1 MVAPFPDKDFPIVI
15 GIDFG
20 KPSVHAAG
28 PKSKRADFLIT
39 APYSGTTF
47 SGASYAFMND
57 NEITDIK
64 IRPGQPDY
72 SYPKCPTIC
81 LYNRDDNKLIQW
93 GRSAKAGKS
102 KYPNITIL
110 QQFKLYLDDNLEG
123 VVRQLPLDLT
133 ATDIISDYLEKF
145 FAYVKVDMT
154 KKGFH
159 QNFEK
164 QARFCLTVPAMWSDK
179 SKQIMRDA
187 AIQSGIINASDHRDR
202 LMLISEPEAAA
213 LYCER
218 TCDKFNMQ
226 HGDEF
231 MICDAGG
238 GTVDLIVFRVEMDAA
253 GNRKFRESTKGL
265 GKSCGSTFI
274 DRNFRKHLRKK
285 LKKVIRRSPNGAI
298 EIPDAPL
305 DHMMDIFVDNLKP
318 LFDGTDDLYSDISM
332 GFDLVTKTEPSIGL
346 DEGNMT
352 FTKQEL
358 KKHVFDPVISE
369 VVQLCRDLQKDTT
382 NLKAIFMVGGF
393 GSSAYLYSQMEKEFS
408 PENIRIVQPDR
419 PEMAVARG
427 AVIFGMHPSKIAT
440 RIPRFWYGIEI
451 TNIFDPSVDPIEY
464 KVVRPDG
471 SVRCDNRFSTY
482 VERGK
487 PLDIDSCVSRNY
499 TTYYPSHT
507 ACTFFA
513 SDSDTE
519 PRYTIS
525 TPTTSVRKVFD
536 FEIPM
541 PTLPNVKHGDPVP
554 LTIKMY
560 FGEVELRVEAVIDDQ
575 TYAVVCNFNA

>member
-1 MVAPFPDKDFPIVI
+1 MLSFFT
-15 GIDFG
+15 
-20 KPSVHAAG
+20 
-28 PKSKRADFLIT
+28 LL
-39 APYSGTTF
+39 
-47 SGASYAFMND
+47 
-57 NEITDIK
+57 
-64 IRPGQPDY
+64 Q
-72 SYPKCPTIC
+72 

-133 ATDIISDYLEKF
+133 ATDIIADYLEKF

-352 FTKQEL
+352 FTKEEL

-393 GSSAYLYSQMEKEFS
+393 GSSAYLYSQMEKEFL

-451 TNIFDPSVDPIEY
+451 TNIFDPEIDPIEY
-464 KVVRPDG
+464 KVVRPDR

-541 PTLPNVKHGDPVP
+541 PVLPNVKHGDPVP

>member
-1 MVAPFPDKDFPIVI
+1 MTDKEV
-15 GIDFG
+15 
-20 KPSVHAAG
+20 
-28 PKSKRADFLIT
+28 
-39 APYSGTTF
+39 
-47 SGASYAFMND
+47 
-57 NEITDIK
+57 TDISK
-64 IRPGQPDY
+64 WPGQPDY
-72 SYPKCPTIC
+72 SYPK
-81 LYNRDDNKLIQW
+81 LYNRDNNKLIQW

-102 KYPNITIL
+102 KFPNITIL

-133 ATDIISDYLEKF
+133 VTDIIADYLEKF
-145 FAYVKVDMT
+145 FGYIKIDMT

-159 QNFEK
+159 NNFEK

-179 SKQIMRDA
+179 SKQIMREA
-187 AIQSGIINASDHRDR
+187 AIQAGLINSTDHRDR

-213 LYCER
+213 LYCEK

-238 GTVDLIVFRVEMDAA
+238 GTVDLIVFRVEMDSN
-253 GNRKFRESTKGL
+253 GNRKFRESTKGI

-285 LKKVIRRSPNGAI
+285 LKKVIRRSPNGTI

-346 DEGNMT
+346 DEGTMT
-352 FTKQEL
+352 FTKEEM
-358 KKHVFDPVISE
+358 KKHVFDPVIRE
-369 VVQLCRDLQKDTT
+369 VVQLCKDLQKETKS
-382 NLKAIFMVGGF
+382 LKAIFMVGGF
-393 GSSAYLYSQMEKEFS
+393 GSSSYLYSQMEKEFA
-408 PENIRIVQPDR
+408 PEHIRIVQPDR
-419 PEMAVARG
+419 PEMAVSRG
-427 AVIFGMHPSKIAT
+427 AVYFGMYPTKIAT
-440 RIPRFWYGIEI
+440 RIPRTWYGIEI
-451 TNIFDPSVDPIEY
+451 TNIFDPLIDPPEY
-464 KVVRPDG
+464 KITRPDG
-471 SVRCDNRFSTY
+471 SIRCDNRFSTY

-487 PLDIDSCVSRNY
+487 PLDIDSCISRNY
-499 TTYYPSHT
+499 ITYYPSHT
-507 ACTFFA
+507 ACTFYA
-513 SDSDTE
+513 SESDTE

-525 TPTTSVRKVFD
+525 NNTTTIRKVFD

-541 PTLPNVKHGDPVP
+541 PPLPNVRPGDPVP

>member
-1 MVAPFPDKDFPIVI
+1 MVTPFPDKDYPIVI

-20 KPSVHAAG
+20 
-28 PKSKRADFLIT
+28 T
-39 APYSGTTF
+39 TYSG
-47 SGASYAFMND
+47 SSYGYMND
-57 NEITDIK
+57 KEITDISK
-64 IRPGQPDY
+64 WPGQPDY

-123 VVRQLPLDLT
+123 VVRQLPLNLT
-133 ATDIISDYLEKF
+133 ATDIIADYLSKF
-145 FAYVKVDMT
+145 FGYVKIDMA

-159 QNFEK
+159 NNFEK

-179 SKQIMRDA
+179 SKQIMREA
-187 AIQSGIINASDHRDR
+187 AIQAGIISAADHRDR

-218 TCDKFNMQ
+218 TCDKFNMA

-285 LKKVIRRSPNGAI
+285 LKKVIRRSPNGNI

-305 DHMMDIFVDNLKP
+305 DHMMDVFVDNLKP
-318 LFDGTDDLYSDISM
+318 LFDGTDDLYADISM

-346 DEGNMT
+346 DEGHMT
-352 FTKQEL
+352 FTKEEL

-369 VVQLCRDLQKDTT
+369 VVDLCRELQKETT
-382 NLKAIFMVGGF
+382 SLKAIFMVGGF
-393 GSSAYLYSQMEKEFS
+393 GSSSYLYSQMEKEFS

-427 AVIFGMHPSKIAT
+427 AVYFGMHPSKIAT
-440 RIPRFWYGIEI
+440 RVPRCWYGIEI
-451 TNIFDPSVDPIEY
+451 TNLFDPILDPPEY
-464 KVVRPDG
+464 KIIRPDG
-471 SVRCDNRFSTY
+471 SIRCDNRFSTY

-487 PLDIDSCVSRNY
+487 PLDIDSCISRNY
-499 TTYYPSHT
+499 ITYYPSHT

-513 SDSDTE
+513 SESDTE

-525 TPTTSVRKVFD
+525 NHTTNIRKVFD

-541 PTLPNVKHGDPVP
+541 PPLPNVKKGDPVP

>member
-1 MVAPFPDKDFPIVI
+1 MVTPFSDKDYPIVI
-15 GIDFG
+15 GIDF
-20 KPSVHAAG
+20 
-28 PKSKRADFLIT
+28 
-39 APYSGTTF
+39 GTTF
-47 SGASYAFMND
+47 SGASYAYMND
-57 NEITDIK
+57 NEITDISK
-64 IRPGQPDY
+64 WPGQPDY
-72 SYPKCPTIC
+72 SYPKCPTVC
-81 LYNRDDNKLIQW
+81 LYNRDNNKLIQW
-93 GRSAKAGKS
+93 GRSAKSGKS
-102 KYPNITIL
+102 KFPNITIL
-110 QQFKLYLDDNLEG
+110 QQFKLYLDDSLEG
-123 VVRQLPLDLT
+123 IVRQLPLDLT
-133 ATDIISDYLEKF
+133 ATDIIADYLQKF
-145 FAYVKVDMT
+145 YACVKTDMT

-159 QNFEK
+159 KDFEK

-187 AIQSGIINASDHRDR
+187 ALKAGIIDASDHRDR

-213 LYCER
+213 LYCEK

-238 GTVDLIVFRVEMDAA
+238 GTVDLIVFRVDIDTS
-253 GNRKFRESTKGL
+253 GRRKFRESTKGI

-274 DRNFRKHLRKK
+274 DRNFRKLLRKK
-285 LKKVIRRSPNGAI
+285 LKKVIRRSPNGI
-298 EIPDAPL
+298 VKIPEAPL

-352 FTKQEL
+352 FTKEEL
-358 KKHVFDPVISE
+358 KNHVFDPVVQE
-369 VVQLCRDLQKDTT
+369 VVHLCRELKKDTT

-393 GSSAYLYSQMEKEFS
+393 GSSAYLYNQMEKEFLS
-408 PENIRIVQPDR
+408 EKIRIVQPDR
-419 PEMAVARG
+419 PEMAVSRG
-427 AVIFGMHPSKIAT
+427 AVIFGMCPTKIAT

-451 TNIFDPSVDPIEY
+451 TNIFDPNIDPLEY

-471 SVRCDNRFSTY
+471 SIRCDNRFSTY

-487 PLDIDSCVSRNY
+487 PLDIDSCISRSY

-513 SDSDTE
+513 SDSKTE

-525 TPTTSVRKVFD
+525 TSTTNIRKVFD

-541 PTLPNVKHGDPVP
+541 PTLPNKKNGDPVP
-554 LTIKMY
+554 LTIKVTRYLIITLNSY
-560 FGEVELRVEAVIDDQ
+560 FYNYVDV
-575 TYAVVCNFNA
+575 FW

>member
-1 MVAPFPDKDFPIVI
+1 MTTPFPDRDFPIVI

-20 KPSVHAAG
+20 
-28 PKSKRADFLIT
+28 T
-39 APYSGTTF
+39 TYSG
-47 SGASYAFMND
+47 SSYAFMTD
-57 NEITDIK
+57 KEVTDISK
-64 IRPGQPDY
+64 WPGQPDY

-81 LYNRDDNKLIQW
+81 LYNRDNNQLIQW

-102 KYPNITIL
+102 KFPNITIL

-133 ATDIISDYLEKF
+133 VTDIISDYLEKF
-145 FAYVKVDMT
+145 FGYIKTDMT

-159 QNFEK
+159 SNFEK
-164 QARFCLTVPAMWSDK
+164 QVRFCLTVTMWSDK
-179 SKQIMRDA
+179 SKQIMREA
-187 AIQSGIINASDHRDR
+187 AIQAGLINATDHRDR

-218 TCDKFNMQ
+218 TCDKFNMLN
-226 HGDEF
+226 GEEF

-238 GTVDLIVFRVEMDAA
+238 GTVDLIVFRVEMDAS
-253 GNRKFRESTKGL
+253 GNRKFRESTKGV

-285 LKKVIRRSPNGAI
+285 LKKVIRRSPNGSI

-346 DEGNMT
+346 DEGSMT
-352 FTKQEL
+352 FTKEEL
-358 KKHVFDPVISE
+358 KKHVFDPVVNE
-369 VVQLCRDLQKDTT
+369 VVQLCRNLQKETG

-393 GSSAYLYSQMEKEFS
+393 GSSSYLYSQMEKEFS
-408 PENIRIVQPDR
+408 AERIRIVQPDR
-419 PEMAVARG
+419 PEMAVSRG
-427 AVIFGMHPSKIAT
+427 AVYFGMHPTKIAT

-451 TNIFDPSVDPIEY
+451 TNIFDPLVDPQEY
-464 KVVRPDG
+464 KITRPDG

-487 PLDIDSCVSRNY
+487 PLDIDSCISRNY
-499 TTYYPSHT
+499 ITYYPSHT

-513 SDSDTE
+513 SESDME

-525 TPTTSVRKVFD
+525 NNITSIRKVFD

-541 PTLPNVKHGDPVP
+541 PPLPNVKQGDPVP

>member
-1 MVAPFPDKDFPIVI
+1 MVASFPDKDFPIVI

-20 KPSVHAAG
+20 
-28 PKSKRADFLIT
+28 
-39 APYSGTTF
+39 TTF
-47 SGASYAFMND
+47 SGASYAYISD
-57 NEITDIK
+57 KDVQDISK
-64 IRPGQPDY
+64 WPGQPDY
-72 SYPKCPTIC
+72 SYPKCPTLC
-81 LYNRDDNKLIQW
+81 LYNRDDKRLMQW
-93 GRSAKAGKS
+93 GRSARASRYKTE
-102 KYPNITIL
+102 NIVML
-110 QQFKLYLDDNLEG
+110 QQFKLYLDDELESS
-123 VVRQLPLDLT
+123 VKQLPLGLT
-133 ATDIISDYLEKF
+133 VTDVISDYLEKF
-145 FAYVKVDMT
+145 FAHVKADMA

-213 LYCER
+213 IYCEK
-218 TCDKFNMQ
+218 TCDKFDMQ

-238 GTVDLIVFRVEMDAA
+238 GTVDLIVFRVEMDAF
-253 GNRKFRESTKGL
+253 GNREFKESVKGI
-265 GKSCGSTFI
+265 GKPCGSTFI
-274 DRNFRKHLRKK
+274 DRKFTKFLKKK
-285 LKKVIRRSPNGAI
+285 LKKVIRKTGNTI

-305 DHMMDIFVDNLKP
+305 DHMTEVFVDNLKP
-318 LFDGTDDLYSDISM
+318 LFDGTEDLHASVSM
-332 GFDLVTKTEPSIGL
+332 GFDLITKTEPSIGL

-352 FTKQEL
+352 FTKEEL
-358 KKHVFDPVISE
+358 KQYVFDPIVSE
-369 VVQLCRDLQKDTT
+369 VVQLCRDLQRSTT

-419 PEMAVARG
+419 PEMAVTRG
-427 AVIFGMHPSKIAT
+427 AVYSGLNPTKITT
-440 RIPRFWYGIEI
+440 RIPRSWYGIEI
-451 TNIFDPSVDPIEY
+451 TNIFDPNIDPVEY
-464 KVVRPDG
+464 KVRRPDG

-487 PLDIDSCVSRNY
+487 PIDINSCVSRNY

-507 ACTFFA
+507 ACTFFS
-513 SDSDTE
+513 SDSDIE

-525 TPTTSVRKVFD
+525 TPTITVRKVFD

-541 PTLPNVKHGDPVP
+541 PTLPNVRNGDPVP

-575 TYAVVCNFNA
+575 TYAVVCNFDL